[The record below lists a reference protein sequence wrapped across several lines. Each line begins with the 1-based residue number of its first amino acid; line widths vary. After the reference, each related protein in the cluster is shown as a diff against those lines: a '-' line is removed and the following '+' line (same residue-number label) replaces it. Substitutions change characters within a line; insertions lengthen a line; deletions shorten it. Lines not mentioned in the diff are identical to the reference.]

1 MTVSNQERERVREFY
16 ESQAQENPRHAA
28 VLGEPNDFAAAYREH
43 QELAVFREIVPL
55 QSSTRFIE
63 FGSGG
68 GRWLEAVA
76 ATVRECAG
84 VEFSNRCVE
93 ISRQRLADFDNV
105 SIHRSDIQDF
115 DLESEFDVLYYAG
128 VLLYLTDQELDRCL
142 SKHLPHLTS
151 DGYVLIRDS
160 VSLTKTHPYP
170 RKQGYQTIYRSIE
183 TWQQIL
189 ESHDLKLITR
199 VPANGRP
206 ISDRVRRSKTL
217 QLIHR
222 VSRQSGYESVLMYVV
237 SRTLGHISNASDL
250 DPGYSHDFMLCQRAA
265 R

>member
-1 MTVSNQERERVREFY
+1 MTVSKQERERVRQYY

-76 ATVRECAG
+76 ATVRECVG

-115 DLESEFDVLYYAG
+115 DLESEFDVLYYSG
-128 VLLYLTDQELDRCL
+128 VLLYLSDEEINTSLGN
-142 SKHLPHLTS
+142 HLPYLS
-151 DGYVLIRDS
+151 PDGMILIRDS
-160 VSLTKTHPYP
+160 VSLTQTHQYRHP
-170 RKQGYQTIYRSIE
+170 KGYLAIHRTIE
-183 TWQQIL
+183 DWLQIMERHGL
-189 ESHDLKLITR
+189 ELAAR
-199 VPANGRP
+199 APANARP
-206 ISDRVRRSKTL
+206 LSEAKRRSKAL
-217 QLIHR
+217 RWLHR
-222 VSRQSGYESVLMYVV
+222 IARRCGLESSLMKRV
-237 SRTLGHISNASDL
+237 GDA
-250 DPGYSHDFMLCQRAA
+250 F
-265 R
+265 